1 MFPQVA
7 QNMNILVIHKMQ
19 EIIQRTLI
27 YSLSI
32 LVVKIISLISCPK
45 EMTVLVS

>member
-1 MFPQVA
+1 
-7 QNMNILVIHKMQ
+7 MQ

-45 EMTVLVS
+45 EMTVIVSWCFEAYHISNKIKE